1 MRKQVFIFIVGCCC
15 YLIAGQEL
23 LAESWHY
30 VKWVEDGDT
39 VVLDDGRHVRYI
51 GMNAPEIEHEDRRAE
66 PFGYKAKAF
75 NQKLVYRQYVRLEF
89 DREQHD
95 QYGRLL
101 AYVFLKD
108 GTFVNANLVSR
119 GYAFYLFRRPNLK
132 YDSILQKSQQDA
144 MSAGRGIWQNW
155 REQSATYFGN
165 KRSRRFHLP
174 SCPFAKKISM
184 RNRIVFSKK
193 WNAFRAGYAPAKK
206 CVTQWW
212 SAE

>member
-1 MRKQVFIFIVGCCC
+1 MRKQLFLYI
-15 YLIAGQEL
+15 LICSFFQFYIQEL
-23 LAESWHY
+23 LADSWYH
-30 VKWVEDGDT
+30 VRWINDGDT

-51 GMNAPEIEHEDRRAE
+51 GMNAPEIGHEDRRAE

-75 NQKLVYRQYVRLEF
+75 NKKLVYRQDVRLEF
-89 DREQHD
+89 DREQVD

-101 AYVFLKD
+101 AYVFQKD
-108 GTFVNANLVSR
+108 GTFVNANLVSQ
-119 GYAFYLFRRPNLK
+119 GYAFYLFRSPNLK

>member
-1 MRKQVFIFIVGCCC
+1 
-15 YLIAGQEL
+15 
-23 LAESWHY
+23 
-30 VKWVEDGDT
+30 
-39 VVLDDGRHVRYI
+39 
-51 GMNAPEIEHEDRRAE
+51 MNAPEIEHEDRRAE
-66 PFGYKAKAF
+66 PLGYKAKAC
-75 NQKLVYRQYVRLEF
+75 NKKLVYRQDVRLEF

-101 AYVFLKD
+101 AYVFQKD
-108 GTFVNANLVSR
+108 GTFVNANLISH

-155 REQSATYFGN
+155 REQGAAYLGN

-184 RNRIVFSKK
+184 RNRIVFQKK
-193 WNAFRAGYAPAKK
+193 WDAFWAGYAPAKK

-212 SAE
+212 GAE